1 MKRRLVSVLLT
12 AVMLLSLLAGCS
24 TNDPKET
31 TGAPDKTTQADVP
44 TTAEDGTEEP
54 TTEEAPGPDYTG
66 VTINFWSM
74 WNSTEPQAQVLKE
87 AAEAFEA
94 KTGAKINI
102 EFKGRDINSI
112 IQASLEAN
120 DAIDMFESSLAKI
133 AGNYKHYTLDLTEM
147 AAAANYADYSYSCFN
162 EYAIEKA
169 GYLCA
174 ITEQPQVGGVFY
186 NRDIFEDCGITE
198 VPVTWADFMAACQTM
213 VDKGYQPM
221 ALDSTYSSFFVGYQL
236 ERYLGETR
244 VGELSKN
251 GGWGQEQAAIDAIQG
266 LVDFVKAGYLADG
279 APDEYPNSENKMGLT
294 GKVAM
299 VVCANYVCSE
309 VNNNTGVELN
319 WGLFNYPIVEG
330 AAGSGD
336 AYAGASSIAITS
348 YTENAQAAFDFAMFL
363 TTGEYDQKMAD
374 TAQQIPADPHNTAPD
389 IMTGTVEVLK
399 NSQNMLSWNM
409 GLTKNGDLS
418 AMIKEWAIKIF
429 EGAYSTGEEA
439 IAALDSLY
447 K

>member
-24 TNDPKET
+24 NNDPKET
-31 TGAPDKTTQADVP
+31 SGADKTTQANNS
-44 TTAEDGTEEP
+44 TTQADT
-54 TTEEAPGPDYTG
+54 TTEEEKGPDYSG

-74 WNSTEPQAQVLKE
+74 WNSTEPQAQVIKE

-102 EFKGRDINSI
+102 DFKGRDINSI
-112 IQASLEAN
+112 IQASLEAG

-133 AGNYKHYTLDLTEM
+133 TTNYKDYCLDLTEM
-147 AAAANYADYSYSCFN
+147 AEAADYADKSYSCFN
-162 EYAIEKA
+162 DKCIADV

-186 NRDIFEDCGITE
+186 NRDIFEDCGITKT
-198 VPVTWADFMAACQTM
+198 PTTWEEFMAACQTM

-221 ALDSTYSSFFVGYQL
+221 ALDGAYAAFFAGYHF
-236 ERYLGETR
+236 ERYLGEAR
-244 VGELSKN
+244 VTELSKN
-251 GGWGQEQAAIDAIQG
+251 GGWGEEQAAVQAAQDLI
-266 LVDFVKAGYLADG
+266 DFVEAGYLADG

-309 VNNNTGVELN
+309 VNNNTDVELN
-319 WGLFNYPIVEG
+319 WGLFNYPIIEG

-336 AYAGASSIAITS
+336 AYAGASSIAIVNYS
-348 YTENAQAAFDFAMFL
+348 ENAQAAFDFALFL
-363 TTGEYDQKMAD
+363 TTGEWDQKMAD
-374 TAQQIPADPHNTAPD
+374 TAQQIPADPNNTAPS
-389 IMTGTVEVLK
+389 IMTGTVEVLE
-399 NSQNMLSWNM
+399 NSVNMLSWNM

-447 K
+447 